1 MDEINKVNHYNKL
14 DYEELVQKLE
24 NLKGGV
30 VKRDS
35 LKKNKNKLS
44 QDVTS
49 LISELK
55 KYIAQYKIFNNF
67 FFDKAAI
74 INGINFQVPSVNNNN
89 ISTIFNV
96 YKKMMT
102 INSKI
107 TRDFEKIFSKF
118 SSLKT
123 EDIVRILE
131 VLPSYEKVVRD
142 SLEEGI
148 RPTFGNLTDP
158 TGSSL
163 FIFPDTNLVKKS
175 EATFL
180 TVRFLRILEDLFF
193 KNSDVFRD
201 FERLKV
207 RLSTIGM

>member
-123 EDIVRILE
+123 SDIVRILE
-131 VLPSYEKVVRD
+131 VLPSYEKVVVA
-142 SLEEGI
+142 SFEEGI

>member
-67 FFDKAAI
+67 FFDKAVI

-131 VLPSYEKVVRD
+131 VLPSYEKVVIA

-148 RPTFGNLTDP
+148 RPTFGDLTDP
-158 TGSSL
+158 IGSSL
-163 FIFPDTNLVKKS
+163 FIFSDTNLVKKS

>member
-131 VLPSYEKVVRD
+131 VLPSYEKVVIA

>member
-49 LISELK
+49 LVSELK

-123 EDIVRILE
+123 EDILRILE
-131 VLPSYEKVVRD
+131 VLPSYEQVVID

>member
-118 SSLKT
+118 SSLKN

>member
-49 LISELK
+49 LVSELK

-123 EDIVRILE
+123 EDILRILE